1 MSEVAARERS
11 VGIRCGSRPRH
22 AVQRRAILAL
32 VAVASLAVGGCA
44 SSSGPAPRTAVR
56 GSAGPDP
63 ESPEISGAESSTPRP
78 PALSSGSAAL
88 GRADY
93 GWTLLT
99 LAGERID
106 LGAYRGRV
114 LFINMWATW
123 CPPCVA
129 ELASIGRLRDSLRT
143 TDTAFLLVSPEQP
156 EPVAKFMKRYRYDL
170 PVFVE
175 GTPMPDA
182 FDLRALPT
190 TYIVDRAGNIVVR
203 HRGAADWD
211 REPVRE
217 LLRSL

>member
-1 MSEVAARERS
+1 MT
-11 VGIRCGSRPRH
+11 
-22 AVQRRAILAL
+22 LAL
-32 VAVASLAVGGCA
+32 AAMACLAGGACA
-44 SSSGPAPRTAVR
+44 STSTSSRSSGTA
-56 GSAGPDP
+56 
-63 ESPEISGAESSTPRP
+63 TP
-78 PALSSGSAAL
+78 GH
-88 GRADY
+88 ADY
-93 GWTLLT
+93 GWTLRTLT
-99 LAGERID
+99 GERVD
-106 LGAYRGRV
+106 LEAYRGRV

-156 EPVAKFMKRYRYDL
+156 EPVAAFMKRYRYDL
-170 PVFVE
+170 PVFLE
-175 GTPMPDA
+175 ETPLPDA

>member
-1 MSEVAARERS
+1 MSEFPACEPAPGVRRS
-11 VGIRCGSRPRH
+11 GLL
-22 AVQRRAILAL
+22 RRAQERVVPAL
-32 VAVASLAVGGCA
+32 VGMACLAVGGCA
-44 SSSGPAPRTAVR
+44 GASGPASRTAV
-56 GSAGPDP
+56 AGPP
-63 ESPEISGAESSTPRP
+63 GPVLESPPVAGTEPPVPGPPGPSSGAAS
-78 PALSSGSAAL
+78 L

-93 GWTLLT
+93 DWTLRT

-143 TDTAFLLVSPEQP
+143 TDAAFLLVSPEQP
-156 EPVAKFMKRYRYDL
+156 EPVEAFLKRYRYDL
-170 PVFVE
+170 PVFLE
-175 GTPMPDA
+175 GTPLPDA
-182 FDLRALPT
+182 FGLRALPT
-190 TYIVDRAGNIVVR
+190 TYVVDRAGNIVVR

-211 REPVRE
+211 RESVRE